1 MACLWTRE
9 GANLF
14 CVSLGKKEIALE
26 ILSEAIGNTNK
37 NMKRLLWIVIAQWLY
52 FLKCYVNFRHNRT
65 SENCRTAIL
74 QGIFLAELCSSDAP
88 RTWAWQC
95 CRDHAGQSKENSLH
109 QSHRDMWEV
118 FSFQMKRQTAEVRLF
133 CICSF
138 LSLAEYFHA
147 KMWAWKYRRY
157 TKMSQKTRTALE
169 RLMRH

>member
-14 CVSLGKKEIALE
+14 CVFLGKKEIALE

-74 QGIFLAELCSSDAP
+74 QGIFLTELCSSDAP

-109 QSHRDMWEV
+109 QSHRHVGSVFFPDEETDRRGEALLHLFISFFSWVFPCENVSLEV
-118 FSFQMKRQTAEVRLF
+118 
-133 CICSF
+133 
-138 LSLAEYFHA
+138 
-147 KMWAWKYRRY
+147 
-157 TKMSQKTRTALE
+157 QKI
-169 RLMRH
+169 H